1 MYKRSLTGLN
11 LLIFI
16 SIFILPALIFATAYN
31 IASVASTIKISNPTQ
46 TLTGSKIT
54 VSTVLTIRNP
64 GPFSIH
70 AGITPSI
77 ISSQGTWVGV
87 TGPKLAIPADS
98 QVKNIP
104 VAIEIDLGTV
114 TEDDA
119 KRLAFNPENFTI
131 EVSANVGMS
140 PIISLGAEVSAQAT
154 WLPPLHNLTI
164 GMPVVREA
172 SPTQIKIEVPLSFEN
187 QSPFFTVN
195 GAGII
200 RLFDPTDHAGE
211 GTIKVSANPG
221 TKWSES
227 TLITIAPPTNVE
239 DLLLN
244 DATLKYGG
252 DLELT
257 LIDYPVVMKALSQS
271 FELDWGAP
279 IKNPQV
285 QTSSTPVNSTYTRIK
300 GTMSFLNNNRSF
312 TLDGAITPKLV
323 NIAGDTWVGKT
334 QRVHVVPESAGS
346 ISLEVVIPNNQ
357 LPLSGLRLVLGIET
371 TSGSFNLE
379 VGSLG

>member
-31 IASVASTIKISNPTQ
+31 IASVASTIKIANPTQ
-46 TLTGSKIT
+46 TITGSKIT
-54 VSTVLTIRNP
+54 ISTVLTIKNP
-64 GPFSIH
+64 GPFNIN

-77 ISSQGTWVGV
+77 RSSQGTSVGV

-98 QVKNIP
+98 QVKSIP
-104 VAIEIDLGTV
+104 VALEIDLGTV

-119 KRLAFNPENFTI
+119 KRLAFNPENFSI
-131 EVSANVGMS
+131 EVSVNVGMS

-164 GMPVVREA
+164 GVPVVREA
-172 SPTQIKIEVPLSFEN
+172 SPTQIKIEVPLYFEN

-200 RLFDPTDHAGE
+200 RLFDPTDQVGE
-211 GTIKVSANPG
+211 GTIKISAKPG

-227 TLITIAPPTNVE
+227 TLITVVTPTNKE
-239 DLLLN
+239 GLLLN
-244 DATLKYGG
+244 DAVLKYRG

-257 LIDYPVVMKALSQS
+257 LTDYPVVIKALSQG

-285 QTSSTPVNSTYTRIK
+285 QTSSTPVNSTHTRIK
-300 GTMSFLNNNRSF
+300 GTLSFLNNNRSF
-312 TLDGAITPKLV
+312 TLDGAITPKLL
-323 NIAGDTWVGKT
+323 NGAGNTWIGKT
-334 QRVHVVPESAGS
+334 QRVHVVPGSAGS
-346 ISLEVVIPNNQ
+346 LSLEVVVPNNQ
-357 LPLSGLRLVLGIET
+357 LPVSGLRLVLGIET
-371 TSGSFNLE
+371 TSESFDLE